1 MAVQIQLRN
10 DVAANWTSSD
20 PILAQ
25 AELGIESDTGRIK
38 LGDGVS
44 SWSELSYAPLADTPT
59 EIDGG
64 NA

>member
-10 DVAANWTSSD
+10 DVAANWTSTD

-25 AELGIESDTGRIK
+25 AELGVESDTGKVK
-38 LGDGVS
+38 LGDGSS
-44 SWSELSYAPLADTPT
+44 SWTELDYAPLTGAVT